1 MEGKRMAKIKS
12 IVAHEQRINSID
24 EKYVNL
30 GKLGYT
36 IGSTDQ
42 TCSSDATEK
51 LFVERQSDLTCAL
64 KLPADRQCPAL
75 SQLLPVT

>member
-36 IGSTDQ
+36 IGSTVE
-42 TCSSDATEK
+42 TCKKA
-51 LFVERQSDLTCAL
+51 FC
-64 KLPADRQCPAL
+64 
-75 SQLLPVT
+75 